1 MPRKAKKT
9 TWTTP
14 WEMSDEQ
21 RALIPEVSGNDINGL
36 GEGQVRRP
44 SVVYWPNDR
53 AFDTIAH
60 GDLIR
65 YFYDQPNAPEV
76 VAVRRDEKKRAPK
89 ELNPVAAHKIED
101 SAENWAR
108 KAKEFALTHEAD
120 VVGIA
125 RLNPEWFFEGVQPT
139 PVPWV
144 IVMGAAMRYDMM
156 KSAPPTP
163 DNPDS
168 ALEVALLYNQV
179 DRMAG
184 ALANWIRAQGYFAEH
199 QGGPYSGAMTLIP
212 PALESGIGELGKHG
226 SVINRTH
233 GSLLRLSAVRT
244 DMPLVPTKADDFGA
258 DDFCTNCHVCADACP
273 PDAISHDKQVVRGAQ
288 KWYVDFDK
296 CVPFFNDHQGC
307 ALCLAVCPWSRPG
320 VADTLVAKMARRRAR
335 HRQDRQ
341 KDAQT
346 PP

>member
-1 MPRKAKKT
+1 MAPRTARKKPQAT
-9 TWTTP
+9 SWGIS
-14 WEMSDEQ
+14 EEQ
-21 RALIPEVSGNDINGL
+21 RALIPDISGNEINGL
-36 GEGQVRRP
+36 GETEFRRP
-44 SVVYWPNDR
+44 SIVYWPNDR

-65 YFYDQPNAPEV
+65 YFYDRPNAPEV
-76 VAVRRDEKKRAPK
+76 IAVRRDETRRAPK
-89 ELNPVAAHKIED
+89 VLDLIADKKIED
-101 SAENWAR
+101 GAENWSAKT
-108 KAKEFALTHEAD
+108 KAFALTHEAD

-125 RLNPEWFFEGVQPT
+125 ALNPEWFFDGVEPT

-144 IVMGAAMRYDMM
+144 IVMGAAMRYEMM
-156 KSAPPTP
+156 ESAPPTP

-184 ALANWIRAQGYFAEH
+184 ALTNWIRSQGYFAEY

-226 SVINRTH
+226 SVINRTS

-244 DMPLVPTKADDFGA
+244 DMPLVATKRDVFGA

-273 PDAISHDKQVVRGAQ
+273 PNAISPEKQMVRGVE

-296 CVPFFNDHQGC
+296 CLPFFNDHQGC
-307 ALCLAVCPWSRPG
+307 AICLAVCPWSRPG
-320 VADTLVAKMARRRAR
+320 VADNLVAKMARRRAR
-335 HRQDRQ
+335 QSEESG
-341 KDAQT
+341 A
-346 PP
+346 